1 MTNQVEAL
9 HQLPGYR
16 SHIPLWNVAEVW
28 CREGRHWDSATGK
41 AALIEEQPSSV
52 APSRLLAAICRA
64 VGLPEPQVQP
74 QPVFREPDPLE
85 GDPWPCSPA
94 VLVRFSGAERATEF
108 TYATDAA
115 AQAACDGL
123 LAALR
128 AFGAQLLARP

>member
-28 CREGRHWDSATGK
+28 CRAGRHWDNATGK
-41 AALIEEQPSSV
+41 AALIEEK
-52 APSRLLAAICRA
+52 PSRVTVALCR
-64 VGLPEPQVQP
+64 VTGGQKPLPT
-74 QPVFREPDPLE
+74 FREPDPFNNMD
-85 GDPWPCSPA
+85 DPWPSSPV
-94 VLVRFSGAERATEF
+94 VLVRFSGAERATEY

-123 LAALR
+123 LAALQ